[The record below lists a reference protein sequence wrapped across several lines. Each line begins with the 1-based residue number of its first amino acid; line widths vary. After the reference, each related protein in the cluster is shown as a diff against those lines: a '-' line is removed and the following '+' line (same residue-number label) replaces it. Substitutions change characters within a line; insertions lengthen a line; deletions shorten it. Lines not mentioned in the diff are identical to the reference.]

1 MDIISSPK
9 NEKIKELVKLQTAK
23 GRKKAGMYLLEGEHL
38 VEEAIKER
46 AQIKLI
52 VVTSNRLEDY
62 KNLLA
67 QTDVQVLVVS
77 QDVFHKLSMTET
89 TQGILAVVEIVKQE
103 ILPHKGHLI
112 VLDAVQ
118 DPGNLGTI
126 IRLCDATNFKDIIL
140 TKGTVDAYNEKVI
153 RATMGSILNVN
164 LFYLEK
170 QEIIKILKENN
181 YSVIATYLDKEAL
194 PYNKIKLKEK
204 NAVIFGNE
212 GRGICD
218 EFVSISDYKT
228 IIPILS
234 NTESLNVAVASAI
247 ILYKFR
253 EIEGLI

>member
-1 MDIISSPK
+1 MILD
-9 NEKIKELVKLQTAK
+9 
-23 GRKKAGMYLLEGEHL
+23 
-38 VEEAIKER
+38 
-46 AQIKLI
+46 
-52 VVTSNRLEDY
+52 
-62 KNLLA
+62 
-67 QTDVQVLVVS
+67 DV
-77 QDVFHKLSMTET
+77 
-89 TQGILAVVEIVKQE
+89 A
-103 ILPHKGHLI
+103 
-112 VLDAVQ
+112 

-140 TKGTVDAYNEKVI
+140 TKGTVDAFNEKVI

-170 QEIIKILKENN
+170 QDIIKLLKENN
-181 YSVIATYLDKEAL
+181 YSIIATYLDKEAL
-194 PYNKIKLKEK
+194 PYNKIQLKEK

-218 EFVSISDYKT
+218 EFISISDCKT